1 MVKHKALGC
10 IHNPRGLACMGATV
24 AWNQPELGLTI
35 RLRLQTLGRTFLAEH
50 KRQRVEVDRVLKKH
64 RPVGCDGEI
73 VQESEAVEAVATV
86 VEKVSCLDPGGGIIF
101 GGEFHQADGAARA
114 GIDPE
119 GDHAR
124 PIVMTGIEARM
135 GTEGLAFLQNTT
147 QEADAVGLEGLGVER
162 MGFSSFPER
171 EQLVAKL
178 HNAGIG
184 DVFQPQ
190 IKGIGQ
196 RTSGF
201 LASEHA
207 SIQHLAGRFL
217 GLPTSGT
224 HKPIGQRNPLS
235 IELNRGDHAVTIK
248 GMVHALTV
256 TLQQPR
262 AIAVEGS
269 Q

>member
-1 MVKHKALGC
+1 M
-10 IHNPRGLACMGATV
+10 
-24 AWNQPELGLTI
+24 
-35 RLRLQTLGRTFLAEH
+35 
-50 KRQRVEVDRVLKKH
+50 
-64 RPVGCDGEI
+64 
-73 VQESEAVEAVATV
+73 
-86 VEKVSCLDPGGGIIF
+86 
-101 GGEFHQADGAARA
+101 
-114 GIDPE
+114 
-119 GDHAR
+119 
-124 PIVMTGIEARM
+124 
-135 GTEGLAFLQNTT
+135 
-147 QEADAVGLEGLGVER
+147 GLEGLGVEC

-190 IKGIGQ
+190 IEGIGQ

-207 SIQHLAGRFL
+207 SVQHLAGRFL

-248 GMVHALTV
+248 GMVNALTV

-262 AIAVEGS
+262 AIAIEGS
-269 Q
+269 QQFGGHLAPRRLQRNIGELLLHIAEGTGPFRPVEAFSGGSDGHGEQLLRSPSSRNGL